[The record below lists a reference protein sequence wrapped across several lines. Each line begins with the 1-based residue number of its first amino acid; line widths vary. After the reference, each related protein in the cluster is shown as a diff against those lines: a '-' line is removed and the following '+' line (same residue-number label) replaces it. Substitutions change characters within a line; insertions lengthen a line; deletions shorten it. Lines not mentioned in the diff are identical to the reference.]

1 MPADYCWDAHL
12 AHEISTP
19 QRVSLSLVRATC
31 EHCGYILKKTK
42 LHFDKLPDIL
52 VIQIARM
59 GKEGTFVDE
68 TPI

>member
-1 MPADYCWDAHL
+1 M
-12 AHEISTP
+12 S
-19 QRVSLSLVRATC
+19 C
-31 EHCGYILKKTK
+31 EHCGYLLKKTK